1 MIMALENFNGLVIEP
16 EHRKKKILIV
26 VTLVAVVVL
35 LLGLYLW
42 LNSRP
47 PQLGI
52 TSEEREI
59 MLRNLGT
66 TTPLTDQE
74 RGAMLKNLSQPAKS
88 MKPVK

>member
-1 MIMALENFNGLVIEP
+1 MALENFNGMVIEP
-16 EHRKKKILIV
+16 TNNKKKKILVVVGIMIV
-26 VTLVAVVVL
+26 AVL

>member
-1 MIMALENFNGLVIEP
+1 MALENFNGLVIEP
-16 EHRKKKILIV
+16 EYRKKKILII

-42 LNSRP
+42 LNRRP

-52 TSEEREI
+52 TPEERAI

-74 RGAMLKNLSQPAKS
+74 RGTMLKNLSQPTKP
-88 MKPVK
+88 MK